1 MRKIIAKHMVFI
13 FKKIDEWC
21 VSKKTDTLIEEVT
34 KSFLISVL
42 IRNISVLFPKNTQEK
57 ALIQLLCVLHNM
69 QNIVVLYRDVCTKK
83 QNFTC
88 SKKAS

>member
-1 MRKIIAKHMVFI
+1 MVFI

>member
-1 MRKIIAKHMVFI
+1 MVFI

-69 QNIVVLYRDVCTKK
+69 QNIVVLYRDVCSMYLETEFFFQQK
-83 QNFTC
+83 NPPNPNL
-88 SKKAS
+88 